1 MLQRVSRW
9 TPSSQN
15 TTHSGAQIP
24 HLADF
29 FIPPPAEIGRVIS
42 ADSNVSLD
50 KPHPSPILN
59 CLGIGIVTL
68 FAAML
73 GDLLVLKT
81 GGNNPTIGTG
91 RVIVSIVFAVTA
103 IVLSF
108 KLLVVFP
115 RCSYVGE
122 QGIAD
127 FQQMSNSIQKIKPT
141 IVLFKTVDSLLTR
154 TTKNYYNG
162 IYSGTSYEYK
172 WGTSDRA
179 IATLSGYFYSWNDLP
194 HAKHYWHFI
203 NAGEFAWTNYLWNRA
218 RQQYDRQGYVEFRMS
233 KYSGTKFQTV
243 RVGGGWM
250 EFRSAK
256 GGNTRIDLSDM
267 REMSLNDGGFSFI
280 HKDAKWLSSQGK
292 FYFDYASIG
301 NAKLFLIC
309 MSEIAMKPDTVAA

>member
-1 MLQRVSRW
+1 M
-9 TPSSQN
+9 
-15 TTHSGAQIP
+15 G
-24 HLADF
+24 
-29 FIPPPAEIGRVIS
+29 
-42 ADSNVSLD
+42 
-50 KPHPSPILN
+50 
-59 CLGIGIVTL
+59 
-68 FAAML
+68 
-73 GDLLVLKT
+73 
-81 GGNNPTIGTG
+81 
-91 RVIVSIVFAVTA
+91 
-103 IVLSF
+103 
-108 KLLVVFP
+108 
-115 RCSYVGE
+115 
-122 QGIAD
+122 
-127 FQQMSNSIQKIKPT
+127 
-141 IVLFKTVDSLLTR
+141 
-154 TTKNYYNG
+154 
-162 IYSGTSYEYK
+162 
-172 WGTSDRA
+172 DRA

-267 REMSLNDGGFSFI
+267 REMSLNNGGFSFI